1 MISIGTLARMRL
13 KILGGGVALL
23 ALAAALMMGAQPAEA
38 QAGVSTGTLV
48 EGETVVCILE
58 QGGGTYHT
66 CKVTVPGTGTIAVSA
81 SDPAGKSGIVASTPT
96 ESNRE
101 ISFVRST
108 VVESGNDAKIGIAT
122 WTITNTPASGSA
134 VTYKV
139 EVRTYPSGDRPQG
152 VPTGLWPPRGDG
164 KVFNIDFVG
173 DSDGVVPAGKN
184 VVLKVTRTGATLEDR
199 AMRFRVKSVSISGLS
214 LRVVE
219 WLYYEDNTYTR
230 NNEMDPDTDPD
241 VRVFVKDI
249 GQVYD
254 ETFTVIDEQNAITG
268 FPSFSGDLIEN
279 IAAMRNQCWVRT
291 DGYALCDD
299 PGTKS
304 RGDVGTDVVALE
316 IVIPPSATPGTYTV
330 TVTGY
335 KSLKDRTVVTETR
348 TLTVGS
354 APSVTTVSFGPSAP
368 RRAVTGDT
376 DTTPA
381 DGYADDASLAES
393 TTIATGET
401 TELTLSLQS
410 ALNKPPEAGTVSSI
424 FVTTTNGTLSTESIG
439 KVTKRAQTANC
450 KTQNAS
456 SCEIDLKPL
465 KDSGGALPAKIR
477 VQLKAPTTP
486 GKATVSATVI
496 AGGKVHQPEPVTVT
510 FTGPPKSL
518 SLGEAPSTVLGYDV
532 GKDQAS
538 DYDAAKAP
546 DRGADA
552 RDQITFMVKATDGA
566 AGAGNEVKTPTL
578 TVAVHDGSGSLVS
591 KGKYQTTQ
599 SGTLM
604 NMLLL
609 DIDASASAPLKPGE
623 YKLTVTSGA
632 LKAEGMFRVAG
643 DAAMMELALEPMSAD
658 TFGQEVTATATVT
671 DAEGNAVADGTPV
684 TFRVS
689 DFRGD
694 SDSVAVLDTTGA
706 MLSKD
711 GEAMATL
718 TVVGAGNAVVRAT
731 TSKAGGGTLLK
742 TAVLVSRA
750 GAPAAAD
757 DDDPLDCLSELSGFS
772 VWTCTG
778 ETTASEIFTVVSGRG
793 ASAVHLWNGS
803 AWIRYSVVNG
813 AMVPGSRDFP
823 VGRNDVIY
831 ISN

>member
-1 MISIGTLARMRL
+1 MTRTLARMRR
-13 KILGGGVALL
+13 KIMGGGVTLL
-23 ALAAALMMGAQPAEA
+23 ALAAALLLAAQPAEA
-38 QAGVSTGTLV
+38 APGAPTGVTAAGGAGHVALSWTAPSGTL
-48 EGETVVCILE
+48 TKYSYRY
-58 QGGGTYHT
+58 QTT
-66 CKVTVPGTGTIAVSA
+66 ADASA
-81 SDPAGKSGIVASTPT
+81 TLSAQ
-96 ESNRE
+96 
-101 ISFVRST
+101 
-108 VVESGNDAKIGIAT
+108 T
-122 WTITNTPASGSA
+122 WTSWTDIGDGSTTSHT
-134 VTYKV
+134 V
-139 EVRTYPSGDRPQG
+139 
-152 VPTGLWPPRGDG
+152 TGLAAGRYRFELRAHDATGAGTAAATSETTVTTLTDLYTIE
-164 KVFNIDFVG
+164 FLNEA
-173 DSDGVVPAGKN
+173 DGVVQPGKN
-184 VVLKVTRTGATLEDR
+184 VSLKV
-199 AMRFRVKSVSISGLS
+199 MRIDGVPYASTTIVTKSISINGLT
-214 LRVVE
+214 LRAGRVI
-219 WLYYEDNTYTR
+219 YYDDDTHKRDGVGDPDNDPDMRTSFFDLGQVFDNTDIVFPALRAADNLPAVAAFSSWMHTIMSHRCYTVDSSGTR
-230 NNEMDPDTDPD
+230 AD
-241 VRVFVKDI
+241 VCSAANKKI
-249 GQVYD
+249 GQ
-254 ETFTVIDEQNAITG
+254 
-268 FPSFSGDLIEN
+268 
-279 IAAMRNQCWVRT
+279 
-291 DGYALCDD
+291 
-299 PGTKS
+299 PGTMAIS
-304 RGDVGTDVVALE
+304 LE
-316 IVIPPSATPGTYTV
+316 IVVPPNTPPGEYVV
-330 TVTGY
+330 TVKGY
-335 KSLKDRTVVTETR
+335 KSLTDSTIVTQTK

-368 RRAVTGDT
+368 RRALTGDT

-424 FVTTTNGTLSTESIG
+424 FITTTNGTLSTESIG
-439 KVTKRAQTANC
+439 GTTKRAQTANC

-477 VQLKAPTTP
+477 VQLKAPATP
-486 GKATVSATVI
+486 GTATVSATVI
-496 AGGKVHQPEPVTVT
+496 AGGKVHQPEPVMVT

-591 KGKYQTTQ
+591 SGKYQTTQ

-609 DIDASASAPLKPGE
+609 DVDASASAPLKPGE
-623 YKLTVTSGA
+623 YKLTVTSVA
-632 LKAEGMFRVAG
+632 LKAEGMFTVAG

-706 MLSKD
+706 MLSKG

-750 GAPAAAD
+750 GAPADAD
-757 DDDPLDCLSELSGFS
+757 TEGEAGLDCLSKLSGFS
-772 VWTCTG
+772 VWTCG
-778 ETTASEIFTVVSGRG
+778 SATASEIFGLVSVRG
-793 ASAVHLWNGS
+793 ATAVHLWNRS
-803 AWIRYSVVNG
+803 VWVRYSMVDG
-813 AMVPGSRDFP
+813 TMVPGSRDFP
-823 VGRNDVIY
+823 VSRNDVIY